1 MNFKIDENLPHEFVD
16 LLAAAG
22 YSSETVAQENL
33 TGADD
38 AVVGRVCKEENRIL
52 LTLDLDF
59 SDIRRYPPDAFP
71 GFVVL
76 RPNSQDKLH
85 LIQVL
90 RSVLPLLSTETVQN
104 RLWIVDESGVR
115 IRGDVV

>member
-1 MNFKIDENLPHEFVD
+1 MNFKIDENLPGEFVD
-16 LLAAAG
+16 LLLTAG
-22 YSSETVAQENL
+22 HSSETVAQENL
-33 TGADD
+33 AGADD
-38 AVVGRVCKEENRIL
+38 AVVAKICQEENRIL

-59 SDIRRYPPDAFP
+59 SDIRRYPPGAFP

-90 RSVLPLLSTETVQN
+90 SSVLPLLSTEPIQN

-115 IRGDVV
+115 VRGDLA